1 MAFYTKRS
9 GVNNHPESTLLQEF
23 TDLVKRG
30 GVVSLT
36 RNHLKVVQRGAGANM
51 SVDISVGDDSFGS
64 VYLKRAGN
72 CYPAYLDAAYNIA
85 IGANAS
91 GNPRIDAVVAYAD
104 LVATPGATNQGNDVA
119 KFIVVQGTPAASP
132 VAPSDSAIEAAIGA
146 SDPYERLA
154 NVTVADAASAISDA
168 NISDERRRVYLKSTP
183 PLHEIDFTA
192 SFAIDLQ
199 NSSQQ
204 EITLTANA
212 TPTEP
217 SNMDVGEFLILD
229 IIQGGSG
236 SYTMGGSWWTG
247 IKWPG
252 GSAPSLST
260 TIGMRDTFIIRK
272 TSTTRYEGAVYS
284 IGVDQT

>member
-9 GVNNHPESTLLQEF
+9 GVTNHPETTLLQEF

-30 GVVSLT
+30 GVVSLD
-36 RNHLKVVQRGAGANM
+36 RDHLKVTQRSAGANM
-51 SVDISVGDDSFGS
+51 SVDINKGDDNFGS
-64 VYLKRAGN
+64 VYLKRSGN
-72 CYPAYLDAAYNIA
+72 CYPAYLDAAHNIA
-85 IGANAS
+85 IDSNTS

-104 LVATPGATNQGNDVA
+104 LVATPGSTNQGNDVA
-119 KFIVVQGTPAASP
+119 KFIVVKGTPAASP
-132 VAPSDSAIEAAIGA
+132 VAPSSAAIEAAIGA
-146 SDPYERLA
+146 SDPYEVLA
-154 NVTVADAASAISDA
+154 HVTVADSASAIADA
-168 NISDERRRVYLKSTP
+168 NISDQRRRVYFKSTP
-183 PLHEIDFTA
+183 PLHEIDFSA
-192 SFAIDLQ
+192 SFGIDLQ

-217 SNMDVGEFLILD
+217 TNMDIGEFLILD

-260 TIGMRDTFIIRK
+260 TAGLRDTFIIRK
-272 TSTTRYEGAVYS
+272 TSATRYEGAVYA
-284 IGVDQT
+284 IGVSQS